1 MSTTAPTIPAGTY
14 GLDPVHS
21 SIGFGVKYN
30 GLATFR
36 ASFDSY
42 DATVVDGVLTGTAD
56 VTSIT
61 IDEPNFKGHLLS
73 EEFFNAEATPTVTFK
88 STDITVGEDGT
99 SEVAGD
105 LTIRGVTKAVVAT
118 GNVATGA
125 DPYGNER
132 VAFELSTTVDRREFG
147 LNWQNA
153 LPNGGDAVAWDVT
166 LTVDLQLVKQ
176 A

>member
-1 MSTTAPTIPAGTY
+1 MSTTATTIPAGTY

-36 ASFDSY
+36 ASFEKY

-88 STDITVGEDGT
+88 STDINADDDGT
-99 SEVAGD
+99 AEVTGD
-105 LTIRGVTKAVVAT
+105 LTIRGVTKSVVAK
-118 GNVATGA
+118 GNVAAGA

>member
-1 MSTTAPTIPAGTY
+1 MSTTITEIPAGTY
-14 GLDPVHS
+14 GLDPIHS

-36 ASFDSY
+36 SSFEKY
-42 DATVVDGVLTGTAD
+42 DAAFADGVLTGSAD

-61 IDEPNFKGHLLS
+61 IDEPSFKGHVLA
-73 EEFFNAEATPTVTFK
+73 EDFFNVEVTPTVTFR

-99 SEVAGD
+99 GEVAGE
-105 LTIRGVTKAVVAT
+105 LTIRGVTKSVVAT
-118 GNVATGA
+118 GNIAAGP
-125 DPYGNER
+125 DPHGNDR
-132 VAFELSTTVDRREFG
+132 IAFELSTTVDRREFG

-153 LPNGGDAVAWDVT
+153 LPNGNDSLAWDVT
-166 LTVDLQLVKQ
+166 LTVDLQLVRQ

>member
-1 MSTTAPTIPAGTY
+1 MSTTVTTIPAGTY

-36 ASFDSY
+36 SSFERY
-42 DATVVDGVLTGTAD
+42 DATLTDGVLTGTAD
-56 VTSIT
+56 VTSIA
-61 IDEPNFKGHLLS
+61 IDEPNFKGHLLT
-73 EEFFNAEATPTVTFK
+73 EDFFNAEVTPTVTFK
-88 STDITVGEDGT
+88 STDIKVNEDGT
-99 SEVAGD
+99 GEVTGD
-105 LTIRGVTKAVVAT
+105 LTIRGVTKSVVAT
-118 GNVATGA
+118 GNVAAGA

-153 LPNGGDAVAWDVT
+153 LPNGGDAVAWGVT
-166 LTVDLQLVKQ
+166 LSVDLQLVKQ